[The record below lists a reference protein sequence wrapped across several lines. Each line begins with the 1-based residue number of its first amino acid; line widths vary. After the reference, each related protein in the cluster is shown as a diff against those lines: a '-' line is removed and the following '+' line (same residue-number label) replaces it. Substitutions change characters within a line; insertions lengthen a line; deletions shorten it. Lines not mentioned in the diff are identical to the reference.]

1 MAHQVSSPSLGSS
14 SAHQGVLTSVPS
26 SANQTP
32 LDLNLSQKASQNPF
46 KGHDEPEISHQKAFE
61 ALTSS
66 QTKSVPKA
74 ADVFTS
80 NANGCIVSS
89 TKSLS
94 EHTGEQKGAHGLPPQ
109 QKLDADSVAAAR
121 TAPNE
126 PSQNSITVI
135 EDGLP
140 VVNEPAPISAGRKR
154 KSPRVEAAANAQK
167 ELLQSG
173 TAVLED
179 GSTPGNGNTPTSPGL
194 KRKSPRVKQ
203 ITSDI
208 TKKVILALEA
218 NEDEGFAK
226 PKARPRGSSDLSI
239 LDTPRSRSKSLVAK
253 GDTPDLAERRLL
265 LEERKIRLAEQRF
278 ALEEKKLEATIEI
291 GKGLIISME
300 RMTNTISNLG
310 NSSSRH

>member
-1 MAHQVSSPSLGSS
+1 M
-14 SAHQGVLTSVPS
+14 HQGVPTSVPS
-26 SANQTP
+26 GGNQTP

-46 KGHDEPEISHQKAFE
+46 KGHDEPETSHQKAFE
-61 ALTSS
+61 ALTGS
-66 QTKSVPKA
+66 QPECVPKA

-89 TKSLS
+89 AETLS
-94 EHTGEQKGAHGLPPQ
+94 EHTGEQEGCHGLPPQ
-109 QKLDADSVAAAR
+109 QNLGADSVAAAR

-126 PSQNSITVI
+126 ASV
-135 EDGLP
+135 EDGPLI
-140 VVNEPAPISAGRKR
+140 PAPISAGRKR

-179 GSTPGNGNTPTSPGL
+179 ISTPGNGPTLTSPDL

-203 ITSDI
+203 TTSDI

-218 NEDEGFAK
+218 NEDEGSTK
-226 PKARPRGSSDLSI
+226 PKGRPRGSSDLSKDVV
-239 LDTPRSRSKSLVAK
+239 LHTPRSRSKSLVAK